1 MFLNLTKIVL
11 DNKFIEALQLGF
23 EMFEDPG
30 KSLVGL
36 RGSTD
41 RKRAHITLR
50 LLGILK
56 KFLDLSLT
64 KNFPEEGGMA
74 TLTKYFNDIVPPC
87 ISICIKLNKAGT
99 HYVWDIGEEGGGSN
113 IGRESIKNKRKTEF
127 CIIHNLP
134 LKRRSFSLTGYGT
147 LSSRTRSP
155 APCSWRTWNPIY
167 SATS

>member
-1 MFLNLTKIVL
+1 
-11 DNKFIEALQLGF
+11 
-23 EMFEDPG
+23 MFEDPG

-50 LLGILK
+50 LMGILK

-87 ISICIKLNKAGT
+87 ISICIKLNKEGT
-99 HYVWDIGEEGGGSN
+99 HNVRYWRIEGGGSN
-113 IGRESIKNKRKTEF
+113 IRRESIKNKRKTEF
-127 CIIHNLP
+127 FIIHYFP
-134 LKRRSFSLTGYGT
+134 HKRRSFSLTGYGT
-147 LSSRTRSP
+147 RSSKTRFP

>member
-1 MFLNLTKIVL
+1 MKKDLKHLDFPPNLFINLKVMFLNLTQIVL

-50 LLGILK
+50 LMGILK

-87 ISICIKLNKAGT
+87 ISICIKLNKEGT
-99 HYVWDIGEEGGGSN
+99 HNVRYWRIEGGGVILGGNRLKINVKRNFLSY
-113 IGRESIKNKRKTEF
+113 IIFPIKGGV
-127 CIIHNLP
+127 
-134 LKRRSFSLTGYGT
+134 SL
-147 LSSRTRSP
+147 
-155 APCSWRTWNPIY
+155 
-167 SATS
+167 